1 MKRVLIVF
9 PFHHQYSFV
18 EGKCVFLNNH
28 GVKVDAYLIQN
39 WRFDFYTFGRNT
51 RPLIYKVSRFLYD
64 MLKYIPGIF
73 HLKIDKLFQTCI
85 YKSLVNRY
93 DIIELAGVYS
103 EDRLQLAKYAKAKGK
118 KINVSVWGTDFY
130 GIKDY
135 KNDWHKNLFNIA
147 DRILLGSIKME
158 EDFINAYPIYKNKVF
173 QVTNGLT
180 QLEKLKEIL
189 DGKVDKDTAFLD
201 NRAKGRIRL
210 TIGYTGRTWQQHFYA
225 IDALEKISTKN
236 KDKLFL
242 IIPMTYDANPE
253 YKNYIDNRLSRLG
266 IPYQILEKRLSLE
279 QNLSMRIISDIAICI
294 QNTDAL
300 AASVRE
306 HIMAGSVFIGGDWLP
321 YTLFLE
327 EGMYFRPTSLDNL
340 SNTIED
346 VIDNIK
352 EEKRK
357 CQKNTELM
365 YNHSSWTRRGE
376 DYLKMYDFIGNL

>member
-9 PFHHQYSFV
+9 PFQHQFSVV

-39 WRFDFYTFGRNT
+39 WRFDFYTFDKGKK
-51 RPLIYKVSRFLYD
+51 PLIFYV
-64 MLKYIPGIF
+64 LKYLYNLLIIIPGIYKF
-73 HLKIDKLFQTCI
+73 NLHKPFQLWI
-85 YKSLVNRY
+85 YKSIINRY
-93 DIIELAGVYS
+93 DIIELAGVYT
-103 EDRLQLAKYAKAKGK
+103 EDRLQFAKFAKEKGK
-118 KINVSVWGTDFY
+118 KIKVGLWGSDFY
-130 GIKDY
+130 GITDY
-135 KNDWHKNLFNIA
+135 QNDWHKDLFHIA
-147 DRILLGSIKME
+147 DQITMGTMKN
-158 EDFINAYPIYKNKVF
+158 DFINAYPEYENKVY
-173 QVTNGLT
+173 QTSNGLS

-189 DGKVDKDTAFLD
+189 DGKVDKDTSFLD
-201 NRAKGRIRL
+201 ERANGRVIL

-225 IDALEKISTKN
+225 IDALEKISSKN

-327 EGMYFRPTSLDNL
+327 EGMYFRPTSLENL

-365 YNHSSWTRRGE
+365 YNYSSWTKRGE
-376 DYLKMYDFIGNL
+376 DYLKMYDFTGDKFQ

>member
-9 PFHHQYSFV
+9 PIQHQFSVV
-18 EGKCVFLNNH
+18 EGKCNYLNNH

-39 WRFDFYTFGRNT
+39 WRFDFYTFDKGKK
-51 RPLIYKVSRFLYD
+51 PLIFYV
-64 MLKYIPGIF
+64 LKYLYNLLIIIPGIYKF
-73 HLKIDKLFQTCI
+73 NLHKPFQLWI
-85 YKSLVNRY
+85 YKSIINHY
-93 DIIELAGVYS
+93 DIIELAGVYT

-118 KINVSVWGTDFY
+118 KVNMAIWGSDFY
-130 GIKDY
+130 GITDY
-135 KNDWHKNLFNIA
+135 QNDWHKDLFQIA
-147 DRILLGSIKME
+147 DQISMGTKKMRN
-158 EDFINAYPIYKNKVF
+158 DFINAYPKYENKVF
-173 QVTNGLT
+173 QATGGLT

-189 DGKVDKDTAFLD
+189 DGKVDKDTSFLD
-201 NRAKGRIRL
+201 DRAKGRVIL
-210 TIGYTGRTWQQHFYA
+210 TIGYTGRTWQQHFYV
-225 IDALEKISTKN
+225 IDALEKISSKN

-327 EGMYFRPTSLDNL
+327 EGMYFRPTSLENL

-365 YNHSSWTRRGE
+365 YNYSSWTKRGE
-376 DYLKMYDFIGNL
+376 DVLKMYDFIGDL

>member
-1 MKRVLIVF
+1 MKRILIVF
-9 PFHHQYSFV
+9 PYQHQFSVV
-18 EGKCVFLNNH
+18 EGKCNFLNNH

-39 WRFDFYTFGRNT
+39 WKFDFYTFGRNT
-51 RPLIYKVSRFLYD
+51 RPLIFYV
-64 MLKYIPGIF
+64 LKYLYGLLIMLPGMYKFNI
-73 HLKIDKLFQTCI
+73 HKPFQLWI
-85 YKSLVNRY
+85 YKSIINRY
-93 DIIELAGVYS
+93 DIIELAGVYT

-118 KINVSVWGTDFY
+118 KLNVSVWGTDFY
-130 GIKDY
+130 GIKNY

-147 DRILLGSIKME
+147 DTILLGSIKME
-158 EDFINAYPIYKNKVF
+158 EDFINAYPENKNKIC
-173 QVTNGLT
+173 QASSGLT
-180 QLEKLKEIL
+180 QLEKLKDIL
-189 DGKVDKDTAFLD
+189 EGTIDKDTSFLD
-201 NRAKGRIRL
+201 SKSEGKIIL
-210 TIGYTGRTWQQHFYA
+210 TIGYSGRTWQQHFYA
-225 IDALEKISTKN
+225 IDALEKISSKN

-266 IPYQILEKRLSLE
+266 IPYQILEKRLPLE

-321 YTLFLE
+321 YTLFLN

-346 VIDNIK
+346 VIENIK

-357 CQKNTELM
+357 CLNNTDLM
-365 YNHSSWTRRGE
+365 YNYSSWTRRGE
-376 DYLKMYDFIGNL
+376 DYLKMYDITGD